1 MRFTWLPAGI
11 TFAMPWILKTLFILA
26 KTRRGRK
33 LLFATGLAAI
43 ELAQSDRSR
52 KLYAKARA
60 SVNDQAVK
68 QKVTRS
74 ARRVAQAIRRSR
86 YGPWKVET

>member
-1 MRFTWLPAGI
+1 
-11 TFAMPWILKTLFILA
+11 MPWILKTLFILA

-43 ELAQSDRSR
+43 ELAQSDRAR

-74 ARRVAQAIRRSR
+74 ARRVAQAIRWSR
-86 YGPWKVET
+86 YGPSKVET

>member
-1 MRFTWLPAGI
+1 
-11 TFAMPWILKTLFILA
+11 MPWILKALFILA

-33 LLFATGLAAI
+33 LLFAAGLAAI
-43 ELAQSDRSR
+43 ELAQSDRAR

-68 QKVTRS
+68 QKVTRG
-74 ARRVAQAIRRSR
+74 ARRVAQAIRR
-86 YGPWKVET
+86 

>member
-1 MRFTWLPAGI
+1 
-11 TFAMPWILKTLFILA
+11 MPWILKTLFILA

-33 LLFATGLAAI
+33 ILFAAGLAAI
-43 ELAQSDRSR
+43 ELAQSDRAR

-68 QKVTRS
+68 QKVTRG
-74 ARRVAQAIRRSR
+74 ARRVAQTIR
-86 YGPWKVET
+86 P

>member
-1 MRFTWLPAGI
+1 
-11 TFAMPWILKTLFILA
+11 MPWILKTLFILA

-33 LLFATGLAAI
+33 ILFGAGLAAI
-43 ELAQSDRSR
+43 ELAQSDRAR

-68 QKVTRS
+68 QKVTRG
-74 ARRVAQAIRRSR
+74 ARGVAQAIRR
-86 YGPWKVET
+86 

>member
-1 MRFTWLPAGI
+1 
-11 TFAMPWILKTLFILA
+11 MPWILKGLFILA

-33 LLFATGLAAI
+33 LLFAAALAAI
-43 ELAQSDRSR
+43 ELAQSDRAR

-68 QKVTRS
+68 QKVTRG
-74 ARRVAQAIRRSR
+74 ARRVAQTIR
-86 YGPWKVET
+86 P